1 MELLQSGKA
10 SRDNQGRAAR
20 NREGGG
26 GNTACKAPGESGNI
40 YISYRYI
47 YIYIYMRAPACPLD
61 FLRYQ

>member
-26 GNTACKAPGESGNI
+26 GGRNTVCKTPGESGNI
-40 YISYRYI
+40 YIYVYI
-47 YIYIYMRAPACPLD
+47 YIYLCAPLPA
-61 FLRYQ
+61 R